1 MRVVLTEGHGPWSP
15 WVVATFRDPVQIAP
29 AGVVGIASLP
39 FARWGGPSPMAL
51 AASSGRWAERVG
63 LVLGT
68 RLRRQGYAAA
78 VLPTLDPVQLRG
90 PLDGISD
97 NAILT
102 GRVAVGLAR
111 GVRAAGLRVFARYRT
126 ECPAILPCCL
136 SDWEREE
143 APALQQVLPEV
154 DGIWLGRVPLGPVG
168 SAAVAS
174 CAVSIG
180 ILRGCFSFGGI
191 ILSDLRGVAPDALAN
206 VLQATQAAGADLVLL
221 DRDVSEWHFCTNGD
235 IPWPHPLPIAPASV
249 PSEEEVAASVAASAL
264 TLVRDRGFL
273 SGGPLTIRAMADG
286 ATVGLAAALGGS
298 GGRVVALLDDAWND
312 ADQVVR
318 VRELITAYGA
328 DQVGVLAVGNPGDVA
343 LVPEAAFA
351 AVVYDASSATVQAL
365 RNALSAP
372 DGGRW
377 PGRLPVEL
385 GRQIALSGRS
395 LPWMT
400 TEQPNPATTG
410 LDAQSTRS
418 VVDALLQAE
427 ARVVP
432 AVMAEEAAIVAGVE
446 WIVDAIAEGHRVF
459 YAGAGSAGRLGV
471 LDASEIPPTYG
482 MPAHRFRALMAGGDA
497 AIRTALEGVEDAAH
511 QAATDLEAEGIG
523 PGDVLIAVAA
533 SGRTPYAL
541 EAARTARSH
550 GAIVIAVVNN
560 RNTPLHSL
568 ADTVIAPLTGPE
580 AVAGSTRLSAGS
592 AEKVV
597 LNCLSTAAMVRLGRV
612 RDNLMVDFRPTNAKL
627 VERAERVVMW
637 VTGCAWRVAHQALR
651 ASEQDIRQ
659 ASAQIM
665 ALQETPSGRAGE

>member
-1 MRVVLTEGHGPWSP
+1 
-15 WVVATFRDPVQIAP
+15 
-29 AGVVGIASLP
+29 
-39 FARWGGPSPMAL
+39 MAL
-51 AASSGRWAERVG
+51 AASSGRGAERVG
-63 LVLGT
+63 LVLGA

-78 VLPTLDPVQLRG
+78 VLPTLDSVDVRG
-90 PLDGISD
+90 PKGGISD
-97 NAILT
+97 NAVLT
-102 GRVAVGLAR
+102 GRVAAGLAR
-111 GVRAAGLRVFARYRT
+111 GARAAGLRVFARYRT
-126 ECPAILPCCL
+126 ASRAILPRRL

-143 APALQQVLPEV
+143 APALQRVLPEV

-168 SAAVAS
+168 SVVAAR

-180 ILRGCFSFGGI
+180 ILRGYFSFGGI
-191 ILSDLRGVAPDALAN
+191 ILSDLRGLAPDALADS
-206 VLQATQAAGADLVLL
+206 LQAAQVAGADLVFL
-221 DRDVSEWHFCTNGD
+221 DRDVSEWHFTTNGD
-235 IPWPHPLPIAPASV
+235 VPWPRPLPIASASV
-249 PSEEEVAASVAASAL
+249 PLEDEVAADVAASAL

-273 SGGPLTIRAMADG
+273 PAGSLTIRPMADG
-286 ATVGLAAALGGS
+286 ATVGLASALGGR
-298 GGRVVALLDDAWND
+298 GRRVLALLDDAWND
-312 ADQVVR
+312 AAQLAR
-318 VRELITAYGA
+318 VRELIAAYGA

-343 LVPEAAFA
+343 LVPEASFA
-351 AVVYDASSATVQAL
+351 AAVYDASPATVRAL
-365 RNALSAP
+365 RRALSAP

-385 GRQIALSGRS
+385 GRQIALSGAS

-400 TEQPNPATTG
+400 TEQPNPATIG

-432 AVMAEEAAIVAGVE
+432 AVMAEVDPIVEGVE
-446 WIVDAIAEGHRVF
+446 RIVGAIAGGHRVF
-459 YAGAGSAGRLGV
+459 YVGAGSAGRLGV

-511 QAATDLEAEGIG
+511 RAAADLEAEGIG
-523 PGDVLIAVAA
+523 PGDVLIAIAA

-541 EAARTARSH
+541 EAARMARSQ
-550 GAIVIAVVNN
+550 GAAVIAVVNN

-568 ADTVIAPLTGPE
+568 ADTVVVPLVGPE
-580 AVAGSTRLSAGS
+580 AIAGSTRLSAGT

-612 RDNLMVDFRPTNAKL
+612 RDNLMVDFRPTNGKL
-627 VERAERVVMW
+627 VERAERMVMW

-659 ASAQIM
+659 ACAQIM
-665 ALQETPSGRAGE
+665 ALQETPSGRAGG